1 MTEMAFSKHTKN
13 YTISRMDDSR
23 KLPVR
28 IKRIHRLPVKRIVGY
43 CIALT
48 IVAFIAGFGVFCRIV
63 ARSPG
68 HIHNADGIVA
78 LTGGEARIPTAVR
91 LLADG
96 KAKRL
101 LISGVNP
108 STTRRELI
116 RLVPD
121 SKTWFRCCIDVDRVA
136 RDTISNA
143 NETKDWVEKRQ
154 FHSIIVVTASYHMP
168 RSLAEL
174 RRAMPDTDLY
184 PYPVVP
190 RSVNLKSWWTDKDAL
205 LLLMSEYVKF
215 LPTLSRC
222 VVMQVSHGNGI
233 IGGTRRCINGS
244 QSG

>member
-1 MTEMAFSKHTKN
+1 MTEMAFSKNGKN
-13 YTISRMDDSR
+13 YTIKSMDDSR
-23 KLPVR
+23 NLPAR
-28 IKRIHRLPVKRIVGY
+28 IKRIHRLPVKRIIGY

-48 IVAFIAGFGVFCRIV
+48 IVAFIAGFGIFCRIV
-63 ARSPG
+63 ARSPIYIQG
-68 HIHNADGIVA
+68 ADGIVA

-91 LLADG
+91 LLANG

-108 STTRRELI
+108 STSRRELI
-116 RLVPD
+116 KLVPD
-121 SKTWFRCCIDVDRVA
+121 SKNWFRCCIDVDRVA

-154 FHSIIVVTASYHMP
+154 FRSVIVVTASYHMP

-205 LLLMSEYVKF
+205 QLLMSEYVKF

-222 VVMQVSHGNGI
+222 VVMQVRHGNGVI
-233 IGGTRRCINGS
+233 TGLRQCINGS
-244 QSG
+244 HSG

>member
-1 MTEMAFSKHTKN
+1 M
-13 YTISRMDDSR
+13 
-23 KLPVR
+23 LV
-28 IKRIHRLPVKRIVGY
+28 L
-43 CIALT
+43 
-48 IVAFIAGFGVFCRIV
+48 VAFVAGFGVFCRIV
-63 ARSPG
+63 ARAPG
-68 HIHNADGIVA
+68 HIHRADGIVA
-78 LTGGEARIPTAVR
+78 LTGGEARIPSAVR

-116 RLVPD
+116 KLVPD
-121 SKTWFRCCIDVDRVA
+121 SKAWFRCCIDVDRVA

-143 NETKDWVEKRQ
+143 NETKSWVERRQ
-154 FHSIIVVTASYHMP
+154 FRSLIVVTASYHMP

-174 RRAMPDTDLY
+174 RRAMPDTDLL

-205 LLLMSEYVKF
+205 QLLMSEYVKF
-215 LPTLSRC
+215 LPTLGRC
-222 VVMQVSHGNGI
+222 LVTQVRHGNGV

-244 QSG
+244 HTE